1 MTIEL
6 FWETI
11 KPYLRRIY
19 LRKYNIILFPFYI
32 PAAICFYL
40 AGVRVINLNYT
51 RIGHLVVEPEIYQK
65 KRILGQ
71 LPWHLTLIFA
81 PVKKVANKHIL
92 QYINHLKKLKVL
104 TSSFSCFLFQTF
116 WLFPF
121 LRVRTN
127 DYAIAD
133 KKTSEWATIASI
145 WDNRP
150 PILTLTNEDKEFGK
164 AMLEKMGL
172 PKDAWFICI
181 HVREGGYSPH
191 DEKYHSFRNADIHS
205 FVSTIDLIH
214 RKGGYC
220 IRMGDASMTRMPNI
234 EGLIDYAHSDF
245 RSDRMDVIIC
255 GGCRFFLGT
264 ASGLLHLASI
274 FGVPVALTNLA
285 PISMALP
292 SSSCDRSIFKLYA
305 SRDDGLLKF
314 NEIFA
319 NESSNYRHSEDF
331 SKNGISL
338 IDNSSDEIEMICE
351 EMLALTSKNSTYINF
366 DNKEEELQQKFKQI
380 MKPGHYTYGA
390 PGRVC
395 NSFLEKYEDL
405 LI

>member
-1 MTIEL
+1 M
-6 FWETI
+6 
-11 KPYLRRIY
+11 
-19 LRKYNIILFPFYI
+19 
-32 PAAICFYL
+32 AICFYI
-40 AGVRVINLNYT
+40 AGVRFINLNYT

-65 KRILGQ
+65 KRILGH
-71 LPWHLTLIFA
+71 LPWHKTLIFA
-81 PVKKVANKHIL
+81 PLKRVANKHIL
-92 QYINHLKKLKVL
+92 QYLNNLKKLKFL

-116 WLFPF
+116 CLFPF

-133 KKTSEWATIASI
+133 KKTSEWATVASK

-150 PILTLTNEDKEFGK
+150 PILTLTNKDKEFGK
-164 AMLEKMGL
+164 VILEKMGL
-172 PKDAWFICI
+172 PKDAWFVCI

-191 DEKYHSFRNADIHS
+191 DEKHHSFRNADIHS

-214 RKGGYC
+214 SKGGYC
-220 IRMGDASMTRMPNI
+220 IRMGDASMSRMPTMK
-234 EGLIDYAHSDF
+234 GVIDYAHSDF

-255 GGCRFFLGT
+255 GSCRFFLGT
-264 ASGLLHLASI
+264 ASGLFHLSSI

-292 SSSCDRSIFKLYA
+292 SSAFDRGIFKLYA
-305 SRDDGLLKF
+305 SSDNELMKF
-314 NEIFA
+314 NDIFA
-319 NESSNYRHSEDF
+319 SQLSNYRHSEDF

-338 IDNSSDEIEMICE
+338 INNSSDEIEMICE
-351 EMLALTSKNSTYINF
+351 EMLALTSKSSSYINY
-366 DNKEEELQQKFKQI
+366 DNKAEELQQKFKQL
-380 MKPGHYTYGA
+380 MKPSHYTYGA
-390 PGRVC
+390 PGSVC